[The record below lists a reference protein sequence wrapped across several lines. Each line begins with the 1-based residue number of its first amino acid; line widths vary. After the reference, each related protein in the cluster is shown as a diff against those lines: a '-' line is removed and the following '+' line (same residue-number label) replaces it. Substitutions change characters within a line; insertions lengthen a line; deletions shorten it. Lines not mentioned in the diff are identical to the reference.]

1 MNKLSTIARYLWIS
15 QCNTPY
21 LGVKLSTPLTRSL
34 RLAQQARARKAAR
47 GAGLTSL
54 ALLLLMPTAYASH
67 ETKPISHRSFAES
80 LVKNTIQMKCLTKL
94 YYAESRWDF
103 QASNNGHYGIPQGK
117 SIWLKTAN
125 PYQQIRWGVAYNRAR
140 YGSMCKAYQH
150 WREFNWH

>member
-1 MNKLSTIARYLWIS
+1 MKLSTICAPLWIS

-21 LGVKLSTPLTRSL
+21 SRAKLSPVWTRML
-34 RLAQQARARKAAR
+34 RLVLLARAPRVAR
-47 GAGLTSL
+47 AAGLSVV
-54 ALLLLMPTAYASH
+54 ALLLLSPGAFASH

-117 SIWLKTAN
+117 SVWLKTAN
-125 PYQQIRWGVAYNRAR
+125 PYEQIKWGVAYNRAR
-140 YGSMCKAYQH
+140 YGSMCAAYKH

>member
-1 MNKLSTIARYLWIS
+1 VHKYLATPSDQDFCLRY
-15 QCNTPY
+15 
-21 LGVKLSTPLTRSL
+21 LTRSL
-34 RLAQQARARKAAR
+34 RLALQARARKAAR

-67 ETKPISHRSFAES
+67 EIKPISHLSFAES
-80 LVKNTIQMKCLTKL
+80 LVKNTTQMKCLYKL

-103 QASNNGHYGIPQGK
+103 QASNNGHHGIPQGK
-117 SIWLKTAN
+117 SVWLKTAN
-125 PYQQIRWGVAYNRAR
+125 PYEQIKWGVAYNRAR

>member
-54 ALLLLMPTAYASH
+54 ALLLLMPTAFASH
-67 ETKPISHRSFAES
+67 EITPISHQSFALL
-80 LVKNTIQMKCLTKL
+80 LVKNTTQMQCLYKL
-94 YYAESRWDF
+94 YYQESRWNPKS
-103 QASNNGHYGIPQGK
+103 SNNGHYGIPQGK
-117 SIWLKTAN
+117 SVWLKTAN
-125 PYQQIRWGVAYNRAR
+125 PYQQIEWGIKYNRAR
-140 YGSMCKAYQH
+140 YGTMCKAYKH
-150 WREFNWH
+150 WRQYGWH